1 MLVFFFCAQKT
12 KILLFIHLIMS
23 SSAGMRLWYIVR
35 IVLYNCIHT
44 NLQIPPYVRSVLM
57 RFRITHPLHSATKH
71 IRRHRR
77 RCCVHECE
85 YYSQY
90 CDAVHE
96 REYGTK
102 TYRNIFLSYFNNFF
116 LYMYS
121 RVQLSSPPY
130 FRECLFQFG
139 GFLVTV
145 AMAHWEHTRTYVIH
159 YIYIHIFISIFSLL
173 CRDDDPLLV
182 VAMADAAYCTPCRAV
197 CVCSAYNRALP
208 MFVLQHWI

>member
-1 MLVFFFCAQKT
+1 MHYTTRQSCLTRSVFLFFFYSFNFPSRSIFVTLLVPTNIYIYHFRVHSPFASKMLVFFFCAQKT

-77 RCCVHECE
+77 RCCVHGCE

-116 LYMYS
+116 LYMCSLVFSSVLLHISVNVYS
-121 RVQLSSPPY
+121 NS
-130 FRECLFQFG
+130 
-139 GFLVTV
+139 
-145 AMAHWEHTRTYVIH
+145 
-159 YIYIHIFISIFSLL
+159 
-173 CRDDDPLLV
+173 V
-182 VAMADAAYCTPCRAV
+182 V
-197 CVCSAYNRALP
+197 S
-208 MFVLQHWI
+208 W